1 MPEKR
6 RAPEKEE
13 VRAPLPGLADTL
25 PSISALE
32 RRVVVDPRDADAM
45 IALAEAY
52 RRAGNLAGAW
62 ETIKEA
68 LHQHPSSARAQHVAR
83 EIERNMKEA
92 LPVAGESPSPLLEDV
107 LILEEGAFELRPADR
122 RDDIREERVA
132 VSGPQAPGPPDT
144 TEGTPPLGGGETVR
158 TVTMAS
164 VYWDQGKQEEAR
176 RIIEG
181 ILRENPLDPRALAWK
196 EAREGKRPRERGKEA
211 ENALTGF
218 LEKVAKEYGY
228 DVPRHH

>member
-1 MPEKR
+1 
-6 RAPEKEE
+6 
-13 VRAPLPGLADTL
+13 
-25 PSISALE
+25 
-32 RRVVVDPRDADAM
+32 
-45 IALAEAY
+45 
-52 RRAGNLAGAW
+52 
-62 ETIKEA
+62 
-68 LHQHPSSARAQHVAR
+68 
-83 EIERNMKEA
+83 
-92 LPVAGESPSPLLEDV
+92 VAGESPSPLLEDV

-122 RDDIREERVA
+122 RDDIREERVVA
-132 VSGPQAPGPPDT
+132 PGPPAPGPPDA
-144 TEGTPPLGGGETVR
+144 TEGTSPLDGGETVR

-181 ILRENPLDPRALAWK
+181 ILRGNPLDPRALAWQ
-196 EAREGKRPRERGKEA
+196 EARGGKRPGKRGKEV